1 MPVVRYLDEDSSDLL
16 KHNFIVRVIDNVAAY
31 LQLDCN
37 FSFLSDSGVEVGVE
51 VFGVTSTICEF
62 PKEAAT

>member
-1 MPVVRYLDEDSSDLL
+1 VPVVRYLDEDSSDLL
-16 KHNFIVRVIDNVAAY
+16 KHNFIVRVIDNVVAY